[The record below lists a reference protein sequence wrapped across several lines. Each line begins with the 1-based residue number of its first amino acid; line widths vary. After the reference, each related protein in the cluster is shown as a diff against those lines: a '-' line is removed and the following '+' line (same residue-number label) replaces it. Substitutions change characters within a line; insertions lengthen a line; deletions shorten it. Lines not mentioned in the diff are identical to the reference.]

1 MSSAPASKPIPH
13 ASHGEFSGASGQKWE
28 AAPPDTG
35 HWTLITPFFWP
46 QVGGVQQYLGMLCRA
61 LGPANV
67 TIIGP
72 KLRQPEAAAADQSL
86 SEYAIRR
93 PVSDRL
99 RFVYNTGVSLLETRR
114 RRGGIIVG
122 VARPN
127 AVGAVALRRLLGVP
141 YVVCCHGKELVS
153 TARLRRWT
161 NRLLLRYADGVIAN
175 SAFTAQLAIRSGA
188 RPATV
193 RILRPAFS
201 APPDA
206 PDLPD
211 RCMELRRRHNLEG
224 RRVLL
229 TVGRL
234 VARKGHEQ
242 VLRSLKALIG
252 EHDELRYV
260 IVGDGP
266 ERNRLERIVSDA
278 GLSDAVLFTGRV
290 SDQELRAWYQLADIF
305 VMVSRSDEQD
315 IEGFGI
321 VYLEAAFAG
330 LPVIAG
336 RGGGVEDAMVPGVTG
351 LLVDPLSTTE
361 LTAALRRL
369 IDNPDEAVAMG
380 DAGRNWVAHEA
391 SEERFVARARE
402 ILAFASQ
409 ESAAPRPKRNPMRR
423 LPLLG
428 RTKRRGRRREFVNST
443 DYWKRRYAEGR
454 DSGVGSHGFLAE
466 FKAQVLNEFVE
477 HHGIASVI
485 GFGCGDG
492 NQLLLAR
499 YPTYSGYD
507 VSPDAIARC
516 KQLFAGD
523 GSKTFRLLE
532 AYDGERADLAISL
545 DVIYHLVEDDVFE
558 AHMEML
564 FDASDRFVVI
574 YSSNSDEQ
582 MSDAPHVKHRKF
594 TNWVDAHRPD
604 WALVEH
610 IPNPYPYSGDH
621 TTGSFS
627 DFYVFEKRAAG

>member
-1 MSSAPASKPIPH
+1 
-13 ASHGEFSGASGQKWE
+13 
-28 AAPPDTG
+28 
-35 HWTLITPFFWP
+35 
-46 QVGGVQQYLGMLCRA
+46 
-61 LGPANV
+61 
-67 TIIGP
+67 
-72 KLRQPEAAAADQSL
+72 
-86 SEYAIRR
+86 
-93 PVSDRL
+93 
-99 RFVYNTGVSLLETRR
+99 
-114 RRGGIIVG
+114 
-122 VARPN
+122 
-127 AVGAVALRRLLGVP
+127 
-141 YVVCCHGKELVS
+141 
-153 TARLRRWT
+153 
-161 NRLLLRYADGVIAN
+161 
-175 SAFTAQLAIRSGA
+175 
-188 RPATV
+188 
-193 RILRPAFS
+193 
-201 APPDA
+201 
-206 PDLPD
+206 
-211 RCMELRRRHNLEG
+211 
-224 RRVLL
+224 
-229 TVGRL
+229 
-234 VARKGHEQ
+234 
-242 VLRSLKALIG
+242 
-252 EHDELRYV
+252 
-260 IVGDGP
+260 
-266 ERNRLERIVSDA
+266 
-278 GLSDAVLFTGRV
+278 
-290 SDQELRAWYQLADIF
+290 
-305 VMVSRSDEQD
+305 
-315 IEGFGI
+315 
-321 VYLEAAFAG
+321 
-330 LPVIAG
+330 
-336 RGGGVEDAMVPGVTG
+336 
-351 LLVDPLSTTE
+351 
-361 LTAALRRL
+361 
-369 IDNPDEAVAMG
+369 
-380 DAGRNWVAHEA
+380 
-391 SEERFVARARE
+391 
-402 ILAFASQ
+402 
-409 ESAAPRPKRNPMRR
+409 MRR

-516 KQLFAGD
+516 KQLFADD